1 MFGRDVER
9 ALGGKRW
16 FALYFASVVSGALVQ
31 LLVSLA
37 HAGDA
42 YPTLGASAG
51 VFGVL
56 VAYALFFPQRRVML
70 LFPPVPMPA
79 WLFATMYGILE
90 FMLGVS
96 GNEPGIAHFA
106 HLGGML
112 GAGASLGPQR
122 TRASDRL
129 TGATK
134 LCADRTFKRSG
145 VADAPVHR
153 PHSGRFAQPGAF
165 AQQGG

>member
-1 MFGRDVER
+1 M
-9 ALGGKRW
+9 
-16 FALYFASVVSGALVQ
+16 SGALVQ

-112 GAGASLGPQR
+112 GALVLVLHWA
-122 TRASDRL
+122 
-129 TGATK
+129 
-134 LCADRTFKRSG
+134 RS
-145 VADAPVHR
+145 VREHR
-153 PHSGRFAQPGAF
+153 ID
-165 AQQGG
+165 